1 MPERERERAIL
12 KAHAS
17 RTAPELEEFERHL
30 KCVIEGIG
38 KDQIL
43 VRFTHIDPLDRV
55 REFSIVVDVT
65 ESTYKSTSHLTNH
78 RFYSLTVICYTVPT
92 ASPLPPT
99 LPFLLDELNDSRDI
113 YAFIKH
119 VRHAFEQ
126 LASQGR

>member
-17 RTAPELEEFERHL
+17 RTAPELEEFELHL

-43 VRFTHIDPLDRV
+43 VRFTHIDPLDHV

-65 ESTYKSTSHLTNH
+65 ESTYKSTSYLTNH
-78 RFYSLTVICYTVPT
+78 FTV
-92 ASPLPPT
+92 LPSSVIQFRQQAHYRPRSHFCWT
-99 LPFLLDELNDSRDI
+99 N
-113 YAFIKH
+113 
-119 VRHAFEQ
+119 
-126 LASQGR
+126 